1 MLSGEGEIDE
11 KLIAEYD
18 QRRDV
23 RVADDKYAGIEVEI
37 CDVKEIQNT
46 TKGVSGFWLRAMLS
60 NKNMAAEI
68 HEKDRAILAYLADIR
83 LELHE
88 HDNGFTLYFDFD
100 SNAYFNNKTLTK
112 KYHMSSNNVIERC
125 EGCEINWTAGSD
137 PTKTKKKKKQKKGGK
152 KVNVTVT
159 VKCESFFNFFESI
172 DAADEKD
179 DKPKGK
185 GDDSD
190 DGDHEHQFGE
200 KMDQDLEIGNCFK
213 DDLIPL
219 GLEYYLGVIEQESD
233 GDDDDIDGMGDS
245 DEEDKAKKPK
255 KGSKKDASDAAGAG
269 GAGEQKQE
277 CKQ

>member
-1 MLSGEGEIDE
+1 MTEGQTQQAQDSSVKKALGHRDPDMAELENKMNDDILAMPAEVTNRFKALKVLYDQANEIDQEEEKEYRLLEVKYEKLYAQVYSKRRDLLSGSGEIDE
-11 KLIAEYD
+11 KIVAEYD
-18 QRRDV
+18 QRRDI
-23 RVADDKYAGIEVEI
+23 RVADEKYAGIEVEI

-60 NKNMAAEI
+60 NKMMASEI
-68 HEKDRAILAYLADIR
+68 YEKDRAILAYLSDIR

-159 VKCESFFNFFESI
+159 VKCDSFFNFFESV

-179 DKPKGK
+179 
-185 GDDSD
+185 
-190 DGDHEHQFGE
+190 E
-200 KMDQDLEIGNCFK
+200 
-213 DDLIPL
+213 
-219 GLEYYLGVIEQESD
+219 
-233 GDDDDIDGMGDS
+233 
-245 DEEDKAKKPK
+245 
-255 KGSKKDASDAAGAG
+255 
-269 GAGEQKQE
+269 
-277 CKQ
+277 